1 MVVYGG
7 MNDFNKILGDLII
20 YDLEKDEWVERLRI
34 KKGKL
39 PPLTHATA
47 ATVFYE

>member
-20 YDLEKDEWVERLRI
+20 YDLQKDEWIEKLRV
-34 KKGKL
+34 KKGSL
-39 PPLTHATA
+39 PPITHASS